1 MAAPQRSIEIR
12 VGIFVLVSL
21 LVAGGLIIR
30 YGKYTR
36 LAERTYEIV
45 VSFPNVGGIVKDASV
60 MYAGIPIGKVD
71 RIGLSEGGQLS
82 VKLTLAIFEEYKI
95 RSDAKFVIN
104 QSGLLGDRYVDIIPQ
119 STTAAFITPGQEV
132 EGATS
137 VDLSEAIR
145 SAVDVLHQA
154 AGALTRVDEAIKRVD
169 EMVLSTQNLLHVSQ
183 TMANLDEAT
192 SNAVGVTLAL
202 RVVVEESR
210 ADLTNAFGKLSLA
223 SDNMSD
229 ASKRVEQ
236 VVTDNQED
244 IRAAIKDL
252 SESAKRVDA
261 MLANL
266 QNGQGTVGK
275 LLVDP
280 SLHDELLHLVQNWRR
295 YGLLYKEGKP
305 KAEEKSTSKPPGT
318 NFKP

>member
-1 MAAPQRSIEIR
+1 MAAQQRSIDIR
-12 VGIFVLVSL
+12 VGIFVLISL
-21 LVAGGLIIR
+21 LVGGGLIIR
-30 YGKYTR
+30 FGKYTR
-36 LAERTYEIV
+36 LAERTYEITV
-45 VSFPNVGGIVKDASV
+45 AFPNVGGIVKDASV

-95 RSDAKFVIN
+95 RSDARFVIN

-119 STTAAFITPGQEV
+119 STTAAFIKPGQEV

-154 AGALTRVDEAIKRVD
+154 AGAITRVDAALKRVD
-169 EMVLSTQNLLHVSQ
+169 EMVLSTQSLLHVTQ
-183 TMANLDEAT
+183 TMANIDEAT

-202 RVVVEESR
+202 RGVVEESR

-223 SDNMSD
+223 SDNMSE

-236 VVTDNQED
+236 VVSDNQDD

-252 SESAKRVDA
+252 SESTKRVDT

-266 QNGQGTVGK
+266 QKGQGTVGK

-280 SLHDELLHLVQNWRR
+280 SLHDELLRLIQNWRR

-305 KAEEKSTSKPPGT
+305 RADQKSAGKPPST

>member
-1 MAAPQRSIEIR
+1 VAAPQRSIEIR

-95 RSDAKFVIN
+95 RSDARFVIN

-183 TMANLDEAT
+183 TMANIDEAT

-266 QNGQGTVGK
+266 QKGQGTVGK

-305 KAEEKSTSKPPGT
+305 KADEKSTSKPPNT

>member
-1 MAAPQRSIEIR
+1 MAAQQRSTDIR
-12 VGIFVLVSL
+12 VGIFVLISL
-21 LVAGGLIIR
+21 VVAGGLIIR

-36 LAERTYEIV
+36 LAEPTYEITV
-45 VSFPNVGGIVKDASV
+45 AFPNVGGIVKDASV
-60 MYAGIPIGKVD
+60 MYAGIPIGKVQ
-71 RIGLSEGGQLS
+71 RIGLSEDKQLS
-82 VKLTLAIFEEYKI
+82 VKLTLSIYETYKI

-119 STTAAFITPGQEV
+119 STTAAYINPGQEV

-145 SAVDVLHQA
+145 SAVDVLHQV
-154 AGALTRVDEAIKRVD
+154 AGAITRVDDAIKRVD
-169 EMVLSTQNLLHVSQ
+169 EMVLSTQSLLHVSQ
-183 TMANLDEAT
+183 TMANIDAAS

-202 RVVVEESR
+202 RGVVEESR

-229 ASKRVEQ
+229 ASKRVQQ
-236 VVTDNQED
+236 VVADNQDD

-261 MLANL
+261 ILANV
-266 QNGQGTVGK
+266 QKGQGTVGK
-275 LLVDP
+275 LLIDP
-280 SLHDELLHLVQNWRR
+280 ALHDEFLHLIQNWRR

-305 KAEEKSTSKPPGT
+305 RAEEKSPVKPPAS